1 MLKFYLERRGV
12 TVVLRSASHPLLFG
26 FSLTDIRLALLC
38 IECHQRDLPFR
49 RILSR
54 VTSDGAIA
62 VRLLIAKMTV
72 KFLGGMYIH
81 GDAALGVHCIN
92 WPGPILQDEL
102 GPDKAYYNETL
113 FTFIFLFFVAS
124 HVETLPFFYM
134 RKTLIMDML
143 RKNPKRRPN
152 RLCVISK
159 TLLIYVQMDF
169 KTASSFTLL
178 FSSFLLYYFPLSS
191 FTLFPF
197 LFYHL
202 DERNTKNPNLTL
214 LHLHLADHTKGL
226 FFSSTVTHN
235 VSRFNFKISCLQIEG
250 GYVEDGRGKR
260 KIKDN
265 NTGDLADNHYH
276 MFMED
281 IELMDSMAMN
291 AYQLSISWTR
301 ILPNGVL
308 LKQKKLVNKIFWKSY
323 PHHHPN
329 NQRSAIFIWIVSR
342 AKTLEVL
349 SISVAGNYNG

>member
-1 MLKFYLERRGV
+1 MFSFKYRFK
-12 TVVLRSASHPLLFG
+12 LLVK
-26 FSLTDIRLALLC
+26 LC

-92 WPGPILQDEL
+92 WPGPILQDVSFFILSEL

-152 RLCVISK
+152 
-159 TLLIYVQMDF
+159 
-169 KTASSFTLL
+169 
-178 FSSFLLYYFPLSS
+178 
-191 FTLFPF
+191 
-197 LFYHL
+197 
-202 DERNTKNPNLTL
+202 
-214 LHLHLADHTKGL
+214 
-226 FFSSTVTHN
+226 
-235 VSRFNFKISCLQIEG
+235 IEG

-301 ILPNGVL
+301 ILP
-308 LKQKKLVNKIFWKSY
+308 IPTWKSY
-323 PHHHPN
+323 FVRYCEQHGEGTWVVVDVYLDNLRLAPAFRCRRSSGCLTQEMPYGYSKVTWAEHVEVDDCSVHSLY
-329 NQRSAIFIWIVSR
+329 NQLVSSGHTFNAKRWI
-342 AKTLEVL
+342 ATLDRQCEVQ
-349 SISVAGNYNG
+349 YM